1 MPRVGRALQRGASAT
16 ARRPQREAI
25 DSTSARDPRAAM
37 HPPTPCPFPKQLSS
51 LPPVKHNTSRPA
63 PASEIETATERKFVT
78 VLFVDVKGSMDLS
91 SAIELE
97 EWWSLIAGL
106 FELMCESVYQFD
118 GWVASF
124 TGDGIKAV
132 FERYAAADDHAVRAC
147 DAALWLRDAI
157 CAPAADLR
165 IEHGLDLSV
174 RVGINSG
181 EVLTG
186 TIGDRYRRYFTAN
199 GYAVALAKRMEAL
212 ALPGRI
218 YLSEHTAALVTGAFQ
233 LLDLG
238 PFEVKGADTPVGVF
252 ELVGSEWRWRPR
264 TQPGTEASADRLGWL
279 KPRDTPTHVLL
290 PGRVGHDPPRPIA
303 PIRSPRAAREEYGV
317 TRSI

>member
-1 MPRVGRALQRGASAT
+1 MTVRIEVRIPDSLL
-16 ARRPQREAI
+16 PEA
-25 DSTSARDPRAAM
+25 M
-37 HPPTPCPFPKQLSS
+37 SS
-51 LPPVKHNTSRPA
+51 LLRFKENTSRPA
-63 PASEIETATERKFVT
+63 SAPEIETATERKFVT

-106 FELMCESVYQFD
+106 FELMCESVYRFD

-124 TGDGIKAV
+124 TGDGIEAV
-132 FERYAAADDHAVRAC
+132 FESYGEPDDHAVRAC

-165 IEHGLDLSV
+165 TEHGLDLSV

-186 TIGDRYRRYFTAN
+186 PIGDRYRRYFTAN
-199 GYAVALAKRMEAL
+199 GYAVALAKRIEAL
-212 ALPGRI
+212 APPGRI
-218 YLSEHTAALVTGAFQ
+218 YLSEHTAALVAGAVQ

-238 PFEVKGADTPVGVF
+238 AFEVKGADTPVGVF

-264 TQPGTEASADRLGWL
+264 TKPGTEAPADRPDWL
-279 KPRDTPTHVLL
+279 KRPDAPTHVLL
-290 PGRVGHDPPRPIA
+290 PGQVGHDPPRPIA
-303 PIRSPRAAREEYGV
+303 PNNDGHERPGKSTASQGRSDDPRTVVG
-317 TRSI
+317 TRHG